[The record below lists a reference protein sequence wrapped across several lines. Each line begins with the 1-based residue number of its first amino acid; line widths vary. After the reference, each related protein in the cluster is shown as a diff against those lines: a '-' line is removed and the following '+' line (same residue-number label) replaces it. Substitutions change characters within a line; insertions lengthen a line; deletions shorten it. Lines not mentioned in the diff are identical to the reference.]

1 MSQRTIRKKSTQYRL
16 YPTQHALLLTLCSF
30 AALLS
35 LFSDPLSSLV
45 SIDPQLR
52 LIRLGYYFSF
62 ATGVLL
68 ASPNKKSAILILI
81 IGLSLRAY
89 FEYHSSLLKTFADIA
104 LNNLTAYT
112 IAGIIAILIYWLNF
126 IWPALFTYHLVAK
139 KDAIAREREL
149 QKEQQKRDCLF
160 GPTTIFI
167 FILLMNYAAHHSL
180 VFAIILLAP
189 LSYCYLRAS
198 RVLYNSE
205 SSNTKLAPSK
215 WLVYGCIAE
224 AIYLI
229 IIILTGS

>member
-1 MSQRTIRKKSTQYRL
+1 MK
-16 YPTQHALLLTLCSF
+16 P
-30 AALLS
+30 
-35 LFSDPLSSLV
+35 
-45 SIDPQLR
+45 
-52 LIRLGYYFSF
+52 
-62 ATGVLL
+62 
-68 ASPNKKSAILILI
+68 
-81 IGLSLRAY
+81 
-89 FEYHSSLLKTFADIA
+89 
-104 LNNLTAYT
+104 
-112 IAGIIAILIYWLNF
+112 LIYRFDPHKQTLY
-126 IWPALFTYHLVAK
+126 ITRHITRQVYQYHLVAK

-205 SSNTKLAPSK
+205 PANTKLAPSK